1 MPLTKTPTSSLS
13 GSHITYP
20 SLPPFNPDPRYSDGA
35 LHQASLVSNSSRRN
49 PEISFSGGFSGDLYG
64 SPIPCHSTS
73 LGDRQNNHLLS
84 YL

>member
-20 SLPPFNPDPRYSDGA
+20 SFPQFNHDPRSSDGA
-35 LHQASLVSNSSRRN
+35 PHQASLVSNSSWN
-49 PEISFSGGFSGDLYG
+49 PENPFSGGFSGDLYG